1 MLTWIREKF
10 GKTIIGLIIGVLA
23 LVFVFYGVFS
33 PKSTRGIHEGAVA
46 GTVNGDPISITEFD
60 RAYKRQLDFFKNLM
74 GGANMSDEQLKSFHI
89 RESVFNELVRRK
101 IMIQEAEKQGNLPAD
116 EEVRDQIRAIPA
128 FQAAGKFD
136 IAAYKQVLEA
146 NAYTPASFEQMLRD
160 DLAVQRW
167 ENYFRDRVNVSDDE
181 VKVEFLTTNNKR
193 NIKYV
198 LLTADAGKK
207 AVKVTPAD
215 VQKYLSDVSHTN
227 LAKSQ
232 FEAKKD
238 KEYKGKSFDA
248 VKDDIAHDL
257 IASSKTDEI
266 KKANEQIAQ
275 EVLAVMTANK
285 ASDAQVNKILKP
297 YGAEVKLTGL
307 VSRETPY
314 LPGLG
319 NAKDLMADAFSEKSP
334 IDPAQGGK
342 AKTYNSATWVAVA
355 LVSETQ
361 KPDLSKLATER
372 PTMMKQITARKERD
386 LFESWIKKAVDK
398 AKIDT
403 NTAVV
408 NTETDAAGT

>member
-1 MLTWIREKF
+1 MLSWIREKF
-10 GKTIIGLIIGVLA
+10 GKTVIGLIIGILA

-33 PKSTRGIHEGAVA
+33 PKATRGIHEGAVA
-46 GTVNGDPISITEFD
+46 GTVNGEPISISEFD
-60 RAYKRQLDFFKNLM
+60 RAYKRQLDFFKNMM
-74 GGANMSDEQLKSFHI
+74 GGANINDEQLKSFHI

-116 EEVRDQIRAIPA
+116 EEVRDQIRNIPS
-128 FQAAGKFD
+128 FQSGGKFD
-136 IAAYKQVLEA
+136 LASYKQVLEA
-146 NAYTPASFEQMLRD
+146 NNYTPASFEQMLRD

-181 VKVEFLTTNNKR
+181 VKLEFLTSNNKR

-198 LLTADAGKK
+198 LLTADVGKK
-207 AVKVTPAD
+207 DVKVDPAE
-215 VQKYLSDVSHTN
+215 VQKYLVDTSHAN

-238 KEYKGKSFDA
+238 KVFKGKTFEA
-248 VKDDIAHDL
+248 VKEEIAHDL
-257 IASSKTDEI
+257 IASGKTDEI

-275 EVLAVMTANK
+275 KVLAVMTADK
-285 ASDAQVNKILKP
+285 ASDAQINKILKP
-297 YGAEVKLTGL
+297 YGVEVKLTGM
-307 VSRETPY
+307 VNRETPY

-319 NAKDLMADAFSEKSP
+319 NAKDLMADAFAEKSP
-334 IDPAQGGK
+334 IDPTQGGK
-342 AKTYNSATWVAVA
+342 AKTYNSASWIAVA
-355 LVSETQ
+355 LVSESQ
-361 KPDLSKLATER
+361 KPDMSKLEAER
-372 PTMMKQITARKERD
+372 ASVMKQITARKERD

-403 NTAVV
+403 NTSVV